1 MQKSDL
7 TTYIKKYFLN
17 SNTDKVIWE
26 IKEGRLYVNCNAA
39 GVFVSI
45 DAEVSELSDVKFGV
59 SDTNILLTRLS
70 ALEGDVQLNFKHDS
84 TGNPV
89 QLVATDGKLTVTT
102 TLAQVSYIE
111 SLYKGKKNTRA
122 EINAGLPVNYT
133 ARLEITKDLTTQVN
147 RIKKAI
153 PDSSILQLDVV
164 NGELEIVGSNFSG
177 GSEGST
183 REEVK
188 FTYPI
193 TISTEKDV
201 LPFEQCTFNLDLVQS
216 IFAANTDYRNAEIR
230 FYFVESPIGIV
241 CAADFIFTA
250 EDCES
255 TYLVKSLI
263 NNN

>member
-45 DAEVSELSDVKFGV
+45 DAEVHELADVKFGV

-122 EINAGLPVNYT
+122 G
-133 ARLEITKDLTTQVN
+133 
-147 RIKKAI
+147 
-153 PDSSILQLDVV
+153 
-164 NGELEIVGSNFSG
+164 
-177 GSEGST
+177 
-183 REEVK
+183 
-188 FTYPI
+188 
-193 TISTEKDV
+193 
-201 LPFEQCTFNLDLVQS
+201 
-216 IFAANTDYRNAEIR
+216 
-230 FYFVESPIGIV
+230 
-241 CAADFIFTA
+241 
-250 EDCES
+250 
-255 TYLVKSLI
+255 
-263 NNN
+263 